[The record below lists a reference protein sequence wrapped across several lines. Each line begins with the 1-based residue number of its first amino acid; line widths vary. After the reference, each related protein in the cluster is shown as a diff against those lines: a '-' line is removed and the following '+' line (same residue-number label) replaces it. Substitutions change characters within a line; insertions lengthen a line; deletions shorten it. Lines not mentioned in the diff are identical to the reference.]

1 MAKYALLIGVG
12 NYQNQDVIQPSLTA
26 RNDVK
31 AIREVL
37 LRPDIGGFAEVP
49 KPLLDPDRMQMEE
62 EIENF
67 SRKLGRDDLA
77 VLLFAGQGVR
87 DRQGNA
93 FLTTASTRRNVD
105 GELVRATALSA
116 HAVQDIMSGSR
127 AEQQVMILDCGFGEM
142 EPHPEAAYN
151 GSLNL
156 KHQLGGQGRVI
167 LLGAEAAHHIPQFDS
182 EELSPYAHLLV
193 EGICTGKA
201 DRNHD
206 RLVSVDELHAYILDE
221 LKAVLVEGHPELIAW
236 REEDCSIP
244 LTRVPVFDPRQQ
256 YRAQVEQRVQAGQ
269 ISPIGRAI
277 LDKRRM
283 TLGLRPS
290 DAQAIEDEILHPY
303 REREK
308 DLQRYRQALQAAVR
322 QAYPLPELVR
332 QELQEFQHL
341 LELSNEEVEPIQQA
355 VMHPY
360 AERAATQR
368 QHRQQYEQ
376 LFRDTIAQH
385 FPPTSGDRYKLQ
397 QVQRSLDLSDDEVR
411 AIETRLSTVEQA
423 QREQYHQTLRQFEHA
438 WQTEMRATYPLTDM
452 IHHRMQKLQ
461 HSLGVQEAHAR
472 AVFQRVRSRI
482 EAERA
487 THQAHCAQYETAF
500 LEAVKQDG
508 TLRKPTRDRLAKLQQ
523 ALDLSDADVVAAE
536 DRVSATLHQERYQQN
551 LAYYRRTCEQLLQ
564 EEFPLSVAN
573 QDELKRLQTELQL
586 QDEDVAQIHEQLMA
600 QAKEQRR
607 AYQRAL
613 QQYEITY
620 REALARSHPL
630 DDETRQ
636 SLDATWRA
644 LRLNAD
650 DVFQLEERL
659 NATPSLQSSN
669 GNGSA
674 ESPSPAP
681 PTDSP
686 VPLPPPTL
694 TNGQLE
700 QPNSR
705 ADAPVLDQLSVD
717 DQAKIEAEVDALHD
731 FLEQGDINEMIQK
744 LEASE
749 STEESSSESPVDSL
763 SPSPPPP
770 SAEERSDQPDSRPDI
785 PTLDQLSAD
794 DQAKIDAEVDALHDL
809 LERGEINEVIQKLAA
824 SESMEE
830 TASES
835 PADSLV
841 PPPPANLLEEQADQ
855 LNSSSDAP
863 AVDQP
868 SADDPIE
875 SDAEVDA
882 LHALLERGDV
892 NEGDKNTADPNL
904 SEEPSSEAP
913 GEHPYEPP
921 APPPSNPSPDPLPHS
936 VGVANVSGYTPPPPL
951 SSSDSGALEADRNA
965 DYAVLQGLLSD
976 DLVSERNV
984 DYAVLQG
991 LLQDGLWREADRE
1004 TLRVMLLA
1012 SDRTK
1017 EDWLSPEAIA
1027 DFPCLDLQTISQLW
1041 EKYSG
1046 GQFGFVAQE
1055 RIYDQFRDIKMNS
1068 DRRLIEVTLR
1078 LKWMW
1083 KAANF
1088 YPMFRQYKDLDFNSA
1103 TAVTGHLPALWF
1115 WQLSPLAALRTG
1127 TVGTN
1132 RSFGGTDIKMLSNLM
1147 RRLRE
1152 CNIQ

>member
-26 RNDVK
+26 RNDVE

-127 AEQQVMILDCGFGEM
+127 AEQQVMILDCGFGGM
-142 EPHPEAAYN
+142 EPHAKPTYN

-182 EELSPYAHLLV
+182 DELSPYAHLLV

-221 LKAVLVEGHPELIAW
+221 LKAVLAEGHPELIAW

-256 YRAQVEQRVQAGQ
+256 YRAQVEQRVQDGQ

-322 QAYPLPELVR
+322 QAYPLPESVR

-341 LELSNEEVEPIQQA
+341 LELSNDEVEPIQQE
-355 VMHPY
+355 VMQPY

-368 QHRQQYEQ
+368 QHHQQYEQ
-376 LFRDTIAQH
+376 VFRDTIAQH
-385 FPPTSGDRYKLQ
+385 FPPTPGDRYKLQ
-397 QVQRSLDLSDDEVR
+397 QVQRSLDLPDDEVH
-411 AIETRLSTVEQA
+411 AIETRISTVEQA
-423 QREQYHQTLRQFEHA
+423 QREQYHQTLHQFEQA
-438 WQTEMRATYPLTDM
+438 WQTEMRATYPPTD
-452 IHHRMQKLQ
+452 IVHHRMQKLQ
-461 HSLGVQEAHAR
+461 HSLGIKEAHAR
-472 AVFQRVRSRI
+472 EVFQRVRSQI
-482 EAERA
+482 EAEQA
-487 THQAHCAQYETAF
+487 AHQANCAQYETAF

-523 ALDLSDADVVAAE
+523 ALNLSDADVVAAE
-536 DRVSATLHQERYQQN
+536 DRVSETLCQESYQRN
-551 LAYYRRTCEQLLQ
+551 LAYYRQTCEQLLQ
-564 EEFPLSVAN
+564 KEFPLSAAN

-586 QDEDVAQIHEQLMA
+586 QDDDVAQIHEQLMA
-600 QAKEQRR
+600 QATEQRR

-620 REALARSHPL
+620 RETLTRHNPIDDVTRHSL
-630 DDETRQ
+630 DETWQ
-636 SLDATWRA
+636 ALKLDADEVR
-644 LRLNAD
+644 
-650 DVFQLEERL
+650 QLEERL
-659 NATPSLQSSN
+659 NGGHSPQTSDKPSE
-669 GNGSA
+669 SA
-674 ESPSPAP
+674 EPPAEPEDSVPLPSA
-681 PTDSP
+681 TNSP
-686 VPLPPPTL
+686 VP
-694 TNGQLE
+694 
-700 QPNSR
+700 
-705 ADAPVLDQLSVD
+705 
-717 DQAKIEAEVDALHD
+717 
-731 FLEQGDINEMIQK
+731 
-744 LEASE
+744 
-749 STEESSSESPVDSL
+749 
-763 SPSPPPP
+763 PPPP
-770 SAEERSDQPDSRPDI
+770 SLAKGRSEQPDSDSGI
-785 PTLDQLSAD
+785 PPFEQLSAGK
-794 DQAKIDAEVDALHDL
+794 QAKIDAEVKALHDL
-809 LERGEINEVIQKLAA
+809 LERGDVDAVVQQLTN
-824 SESMEE
+824 
-830 TASES
+830 
-835 PADSLV
+835 ADSLEDASSELPTDTSV
-841 PPPPANLLEEQADQ
+841 PPSPPNLTEAQPDEPKASSAPPFEQ
-855 LNSSSDAP
+855 LSSDNQAK
-863 AVDQP
+863 
-868 SADDPIE
+868 I
-875 SDAEVDA
+875 DAEVEA
-882 LHALLERGDV
+882 LHDLLERGDV
-892 NEGDKNTADPNL
+892 DAVMQKLTAPESPEDSSAEAFPPKPSETPTNNNGGVSAPDRPL
-904 SEEPSSEAP
+904 PEEPPS
-913 GEHPYEPP
+913 
-921 APPPSNPSPDPLPHS
+921 APPPPPSPAAPPEPVNPSPAPSSNDHGEGAFVP
-936 VGVANVSGYTPPPPL
+936 GYVPPPPHTSTPNDDL
-951 SSSDSGALEADRNA
+951 ASDRNIEYTA
-965 DYAVLQGLLSD
+965 
-976 DLVSERNV
+976 
-984 DYAVLQG
+984 LQG
-991 LLQDGLWREADRE
+991 LLQDGMWREADHE

-1012 SDRTK
+1012 TNRTK
-1017 EDWLSPEAIA
+1017 DEWLSPEALA
-1027 DFPCLDLQTISQLW
+1027 EFPCLDLQTISNLW
-1041 EKYSG
+1041 EKYSNG
-1046 GQFGFVAQE
+1046 HFGFIAQE
-1055 RIYDQFRDIKMNS
+1055 RIYAQFRDLKMSN
-1068 DRRLIEVTLR
+1068 DRRLIDVTLR

-1083 KAANF
+1083 RAANF
-1088 YPMFRQYKDLDFNSA
+1088 YPMFRQYKDLDFKLD
-1103 TAVTGHLPALWF
+1103 TAVTGHLPAMWF
-1115 WQLSPLAALRTG
+1115 WKLSPLAAFRTG
-1127 TVGTN
+1127 TLGN
-1132 RSFGGTDIKMLSNLM
+1132 SRSFGGTDIKMLANLM